1 MSSTLGS
8 ALVAALLLLPG
19 ASAVDFVPVDVPNG
33 PNKLDECTACPGL
46 YRVVVRCQQ
55 IDSSGG
61 KGEDIV
67 DCICDNTWKGFYPF
81 REACHRCMASSGD
94 DIFNNLDKVM
104 DGIYDACMH
113 SNEDSIKSDG
123 LSICAEDLK
132 YDYCVSLKDASDGDS
147 WASIRELTNSDDA
160 YFNNKTQS
168 LNLAALDQ
176 TPICSSTASAAAK
189 KSATTHLAASED
201 PASTA
206 QLSYGSL
213 KIYVLG
219 VSIFAGI
226 GLLA

>member
-8 ALVAALLLLPG
+8 AVVAALLLLPG

-46 YRVVVRCQQ
+46 YRVVVRC
-55 IDSSGG
+55 
-61 KGEDIV
+61 
-67 DCICDNTWKGFYPF
+67 FYPF

-104 DGIYDACMH
+104 EGIYDACMH
-113 SNEDSIKSDG
+113 SSEDSIKSDG

-147 WASIRELTNSDDA
+147 WASIRERTNSDDA

-176 TPICSSTASAAAK
+176 TPICSTTAPAAAK
-189 KSATTHLAASED
+189 KSATTRLADTSSED

-213 KIYVLG
+213 NIYVLG